1 MNRLDIEQCK
11 AAYGQMPVAFCVIEV
26 ILDDAGMPA
35 DWVYRYANRSTE
47 EVRNIPRER
56 LLDYYFLQDVAPEL
70 AERDVLLRQYYRAAY
85 LQEHTEFHQ
94 YVENTDRYIK
104 TICYP
109 WEEQGYCA
117 CILVDE
123 TAEVKAIQQSA
134 RDAQINKGLMQKLS
148 QERKQYRD
156 AVLANALFTYSFDL
170 TEGMVQ
176 NQVITKDGE
185 HLTEKLGI
193 HLPMDFT
200 EMSAFINR
208 VTGVRYA
215 ESYMAAYW
223 TNEGLRE
230 AYARGICN
238 AESDYYVAVRDKYFH
253 ANALLY
259 QAEDSG
265 HLRAMIICRDTTE
278 YEKERRQYQKK
289 EAELRRIQD
298 TLMKDFVSLYYVNLE
313 NDHYRTLKINQN
325 TNARSVIEN
334 QSGYSKIVG
343 MYIDQFVLPE
353 YKEKMQRYLS
363 REYLLEYLKK
373 HEDFSVRYQSVPNA
387 DGEEYFEVYVGT
399 VLREADA
406 TYVVISFRSVDEV
419 AHQELEYQRYLQN
432 AREDAEKANRAK
444 SLFLSNMS
452 HDIRTPMNAVINMI
466 GFMREDLE
474 NRERLEAD
482 LDRMENSSRFMLSL
496 INDILDM
503 AKIESGEMNLH
514 PEVTSHTEFLNG
526 LQNTIGVLCQEK
538 SITFEIHRS
547 KGNRPLWMDSMRFY
561 QLFFNLL
568 SNAVKNTPEGGR
580 ITYEEVCLERN
591 EEMCK
596 YDFYV
601 TDTGR
606 GMSKEFQK
614 KMFLPFEREHMNES
628 GGTGLGL
635 SIVREI
641 VDLFKGRIFV
651 DSEPGKGTKIRV
663 HLELPYAT
671 EQQISE
677 ASALWAAKENGAV
690 SNSLDGLRI
699 LVVEDNALNREII
712 ERLLEDRGVIFESVE
727 NGQEAVE
734 QYQKQGNGYYDA
746 ILMDIQMPVMNGL
759 EATKKIRSL
768 EQADATDIP
777 IIAMTANAFQ
787 EDRDAARDAGMN
799 AHLSKPVNIDQ
810 IQKVI
815 CSEIKKRKNNF
826 QK

>member
-1 MNRLDIEQCK
+1 MNKLDMEQCK

-26 ILDDAGMPA
+26 ILDDAGLPA
-35 DWVYRYANRSTE
+35 DWVYRYANRHTE
-47 EVRNIPRER
+47 EFRKIPLEE
-56 LLDYYFLQDVAPEL
+56 LLDRYFLQDVTPGL
-70 AERDVLLRQYYRAAY
+70 AEKDTLLQKYYRAAY

-94 YVENTDRYIK
+94 YVQNTDRYIK

-109 WEEQGYCA
+109 WDERGYCA

-123 TAEVKAIQQSA
+123 TTEVKAIQQSA
-134 RDAQINKGLMQKLS
+134 RDAQINKGLVQELS
-148 QERKQYRD
+148 LERKQYRD

-170 TEGMVQ
+170 TEGVVRD
-176 NQVITKDGE
+176 QVITKDGE
-185 HLTEKLGI
+185 HLTEKMGI
-193 HLPMDFT
+193 HLPMNFT
-200 EMSAFINR
+200 EMSAFINQL
-208 VTGVRYA
+208 TGVRYV
-215 ESYMAAYW
+215 EPHMAAFW

-230 AYARGICN
+230 AYARGIYN
-238 AESDYYVAVRDKYFH
+238 AESDYYVTMRDEYFH

-259 QAEDSG
+259 QAEDTG
-265 HLRAMIICRDTTE
+265 HLHAMIICRDTTE
-278 YEKERRQYQKK
+278 YEKERRQYREK
-289 EAELRRIQD
+289 EAEMRRIQD
-298 TLMKDFVSLYYVNLE
+298 TLVKDFVSLYYVNLE

-325 TNARSVIEN
+325 TNARSVVEN
-334 QSGYSKIVG
+334 QSGYSEIVG
-343 MYIDQFVLPE
+343 LYIDQFALPE
-353 YKEKMQRYLS
+353 YKEKLHHYLS
-363 REYLLEYLKK
+363 REYLMEYLKT
-373 HEDFSVRYQSVPNA
+373 HEDFSFRYQTVPNA

-406 TYVVISFRSVDEV
+406 TYVVIGFRSVDEV
-419 AHQELEYQRYLQN
+419 AHQELEYQRYLQK

-466 GFMREDLE
+466 GFMREDLD
-474 NRERLEAD
+474 NREKLVAD

-514 PEVTSHTEFLNG
+514 PEVTSHTEFLTG

-538 SITFEIHRS
+538 GIQFEIHRS
-547 KGNRPLWMDSMRFY
+547 KGNRPLWMDSVRFY

-568 SNAVKNTPEGGR
+568 SNAVKNTPEGGK
-580 ITYEEVCLERN
+580 ITYEEVCLEQT
-591 EEMCK
+591 ETLCK

-606 GMSKEFQK
+606 GMSKEFQE

-641 VDLFKGRIFV
+641 VDLFQGEIFV
-651 DSEPGKGTKIRV
+651 ESELGKGTKIRV

-677 ASALWAAKENGAV
+677 ASALWTAKENGAAR
-690 SNSLDGLRI
+690 NSLEGLRI

-712 ERLLEDRGVIFESVE
+712 ERLLEDRGVIFESAE

-734 QYQKQGNGYYDA
+734 QYQKRGSGYYDA

-768 EQADATDIP
+768 DMADAADIP

-787 EDRDAARDAGMN
+787 EDRDAAKQAGMN

-810 IQKVI
+810 IQTVI
-815 CSEIKKRKNNF
+815 CSEVEKRKKNF